1 MRSEPAFA
9 IERSSVWAVSGWS
22 EATPTR
28 VPGGSWARLVGLKFP
43 GKVVELLLAA
53 LHQEDLGVCL
63 GNSGMDPGQAQDAHR
78 YVVGGHPH
86 DRGPDHH
93 FLEEG
98 LAEGRGGEG
107 RTCTYPAR
115 FRSSMARATVASGL
129 LRIILQFAIVN

>member
-43 GKVVELLLAA
+43 GKEAGLLLAA

-93 FLEEG
+93 VLEEG
-98 LAEGRGGEG
+98 LAEGGGG
-107 RTCTYPAR
+107 PSQTYTYPAR
-115 FRSSMARATVASGL
+115 FRSSMAWAAVTPRL
-129 LRIILQFAIVN
+129 LRIIL